1 MLILVFVSLVKLTY
15 KYYFITK
22 LARLL
27 QPKGFAIT
35 GFVNLTIFQLAG
47 FLHYRRE

>member
-22 LARLL
+22 LLAIFSRRLV
-27 QPKGFAIT
+27 I
-35 GFVNLTIFQLAG
+35 QLIEKLG
-47 FLHYRRE
+47 ICLN